1 VITCQ
6 GGDVHVFLARDH
18 PVLDF
23 VATVSERRTTREDR
37 LRSPEDLV
45 AWVSGAELVEEP
57 VVVTGHGL
65 ARALAVRE
73 AAFALLAALL
83 DGTTPPAEDVERV
96 VAAAGHR
103 VRLELDADGQLHRRG
118 DLDAV
123 LGELAADCLALH
135 GPERASLHWCADA
148 ACTRPFLDRSRG
160 GRRRWCGMQG
170 CGDRA
175 KAAAYRQRRR
185 SGAAVTGG

>member
-1 VITCQ
+1 M
-6 GGDVHVFLARDH
+6 HAFLARDH

-23 VATVSERRTTREDR
+23 VATVSERTTTHDDR
-37 LRSPEDLV
+37 LRSPEDL
-45 AWVSGAELVEEP
+45 ASWLAGAGLVEDT
-57 VVVTGHGL
+57 VVVTADGL
-65 ARALAVRE
+65 ARAVAVRE

-83 DGTTPPAEDVERV
+83 DGTPPPADAVDRV
-96 VAAAGHR
+96 VDAAGRR

-123 LGELAADCLALH
+123 LGELATDCLALH
-135 GPERASLHWCADA
+135 GQDRTLLHWCADA

-185 SGAAVTGG
+185 AGAAGG